1 MKEVRI
7 VIEPVH
13 QLTSVGLNQV
23 LRTLSQLPISDTIDV
38 KKNHTAI
45 LLLVVTMMNVN
56 VALLRAINVGG
67 HARISMSDLRSLLTG
82 LEFEDVRSLMQTGN
96 LVFRNKRNLSGA
108 ETEQILEDG
117 ALKHLGLSTDFM
129 VRSADEITAVV
140 AGNPF
145 PDEAERDP
153 GHLVVLFLKNTVEE
167 KAILELQARIN
178 GPEAL
183 RVQDRE
189 LYAVYPEGIA
199 RSRLTNSLIESK
211 LRTRVTGRN
220 WNTVLKLRDVAAEL
234 AGA

>member
-1 MKEVRI
+1 MLVSI
-7 VIEPVH
+7 
-13 QLTSVGLNQV
+13 
-23 LRTLSQLPISDTIDV
+23 
-38 KKNHTAI
+38 TA
-45 LLLVVTMMNVN
+45 MMNVN

-67 HARISMSDLRSLLTG
+67 HARVSMPDLRSLLTG
-82 LEFEDVRSLMQTGN
+82 LEFEDVRSLLQTGN
-96 LVFRNKRNLSGA
+96 LVFRNKRNLSGS
-108 ETEQILEDG
+108 ETEQILENG

-129 VRSADEITAVV
+129 VRSADEIIAVV

-167 KAILELQARIN
+167 KAVLELQARIK

-189 LYAVYPEGIA
+189 LYVVYPEGIA

-211 LRTRVTGRN
+211 LRIRVTGRN
-220 WNTVLKLRDVAAEL
+220 WNTVLKLRDVAAEM
-234 AGA
+234 AGP